1 MCDTF
6 VALPPATADESV
18 NFGKN
23 SDREPN
29 EAQALEFHPAQDH
42 PPDSRLTCTYLTLPQ
57 VNYTHAVLISRP
69 FWMWGAEMGVNE
81 HGVVIGNEAVFTRIH
96 REKGGRLTGMDLL
109 RLALERSKT
118 ALTALETITELL
130 AKYGQG
136 GRYGYQD
143 KSLTYHNIFI
153 IADTREA
160 WVLETA
166 GPVWAAKKVTT
177 VYSIS
182 NGLTIGTEFDL
193 SHLELVPTANRMGWL
208 KGGETFHFA
217 RCYADWF
224 YKTFSACH
232 TRRWRSLGQLRER
245 EGKLGVPDAF
255 ALLRDHRNKPYR
267 PDGHFLMNRICAHV
281 ANSLSRHANQSTA
294 SLVAHLTPDKH
305 TIWATGTLAP
315 CTGIIKL
322 LLIHDDSI
330 PGLGPTPGEQ
340 FDSSS
345 LLWRHEQLHR
355 LVLQDF
361 PNRLRQY
368 RDQRDQLEND
378 FINRAAAVEPA
389 NFRSPSR
396 SCFQTAQEKTYDWSD
411 NVRTLPFQHSH
422 NIVYRRYWKQQNR
435 KAGIHL

>member
-1 MCDTF
+1 
-6 VALPPATADESV
+6 
-18 NFGKN
+18 
-23 SDREPN
+23 
-29 EAQALEFHPAQDH
+29 
-42 PPDSRLTCTYLTLPQ
+42 
-57 VNYTHAVLISRP
+57 
-69 FWMWGAEMGVNE
+69 MWGAEMGVNE

-96 REKGGRLTGMDLL
+96 REKGGHLTDMDLL

-118 ALTALETITELL
+118 ALTALETITDLL

-136 GRYGYQD
+136 GRYDYQD

-160 WVLETA
+160 WVPETA

-396 SCFQTAQEKTYDWSD
+396 SCFQTAQGKTYDWSD